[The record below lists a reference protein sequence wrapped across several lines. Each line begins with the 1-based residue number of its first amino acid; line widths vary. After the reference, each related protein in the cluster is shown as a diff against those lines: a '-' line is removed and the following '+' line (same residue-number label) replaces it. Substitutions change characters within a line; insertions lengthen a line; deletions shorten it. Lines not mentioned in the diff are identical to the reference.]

1 MAVSIKFQQSQKE
14 EYRYSDLSLDLQK
27 QRIPY
32 GDSNLTRSG
41 GSSDIKTDFDEN
53 AIANSLRNL
62 FSTRPKQRLLDPEY
76 GLDITQF
83 LFENANEFSA
93 RLIARR
99 IDQGIRKYEPRV
111 VINNITVIVEEEF
124 NRYNIS
130 INLRIPTLSKD
141 VIYQSIISESG
152 FTI

>member
-14 EYRYSDLSLDLQK
+14 DYRYSDLSLDLEKQK
-27 QRIPY
+27 IPY

-41 GSSDIKTDFDEN
+41 GNSDIKTDFDEN

-62 FSTRPKQRLLDPEY
+62 FSTRPKQRILNPDY

-83 LFENANEFSA
+83 LFEQADEFTA

-111 VINNITVIVEEEF
+111 RVNNITVIVDEEF
-124 NRYNIS
+124 NRYRIS
-130 INLRIPTLSKD
+130 INLTIPSLNRD
-141 VIYQSIISESG
+141 IIYNSIITESG